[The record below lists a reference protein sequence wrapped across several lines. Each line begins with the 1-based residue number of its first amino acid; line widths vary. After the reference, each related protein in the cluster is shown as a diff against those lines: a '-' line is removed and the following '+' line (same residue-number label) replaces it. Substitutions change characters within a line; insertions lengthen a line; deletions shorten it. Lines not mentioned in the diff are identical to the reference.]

1 MKVSAV
7 IPCYNSAATI
17 ERAVKSCAQQSYA
30 VAQIIVVNDGSVD
43 DSLQVLE
50 QLKEVYPTL
59 EVINQKNQGV
69 CVARNHGI
77 TAAAGDY
84 ILMLDA
90 DDFYEST
97 YVEEAL
103 KVFSEDKNYGA
114 VMSGY
119 RMVTENKKSKGYY
132 FKPVTLASCL
142 YNNGMH
148 ACALFRK
155 KAILDAG
162 MYDPSLVYAH
172 EDWDLNIRILK
183 LGYEFGIVN
192 KPLFNYTQSS
202 NSRSHISKAQDM
214 EMRMYMFDKY
224 KSDFIENLD
233 EVYPLMTQ
241 EFTQLRKE
249 NKRILNSKAFK
260 ISHKMVQWYS
270 KIKSIYKS

>member
-17 ERAVKSCAQQSYA
+17 ERAVKSCAQQSYG

-69 CVARNHGI
+69 CVARNNGI

-260 ISHKMVQWYS
+260 ISHRMVQWYS